1 MAHLEKG
8 GAQIAFIKIKW
19 SLNYRTDFNLELVCS
34 SIKYI
39 AISFIFLR

>member
-1 MAHLEKG
+1 M
-8 GAQIAFIKIKW
+8 AFIKIKW
-19 SLNYRTDFNLELVCS
+19 SLNYRTDFNLELGCS